1 MIFKSFIR
9 FLSALLATTAPLLN
23 PIGAMAQANLG
34 EFTLPA
40 SCNLDF
46 SYTLQKP
53 AGKKGFLK
61 VSPEGKFQWG
71 DGSRARFWGINVAS
85 TRLNIPPSQIDA
97 VVKNFAKAGLNL
109 VRLEAADNRNCLLG
123 AADGADSRHFDP
135 QYLDRLDY
143 WMHALRK
150 NGICYYLDLLDFR
163 TFRPG
168 DGVINAEQ
176 LDRAARPYAVFDK
189 KLIEL
194 QKEYATNLLTH
205 RNPYSGLRPI
215 DDPAFAM
222 MEICNEHGFFL
233 YPEKLE
239 TLVEPYRT
247 NLLGMWNQWLRDTYG
262 TRDKLKA
269 WWGQWQ
275 GTMTLLPEEDPFLST
290 VKLPLLSPPKKNME
304 KLDVLRSPTRTRD
317 GVRFLYLV
325 QQNYFKEMYAHLRA
339 IGAKIPITAVV
350 SNEILPDLLSV
361 ANTCDFLAGNW
372 YGEVERFD
380 SRTPGVRYYNN
391 RNPLRIDSATS
402 LAPFTAALRWNKKPV
417 VIREFATSSPNYWRG
432 TSVPEMLA
440 YASLQ
445 DYDAVLLFAYQ
456 TNRAPNGMQANE
468 LNDYAFQADPVVW
481 GTYAVAGQAF
491 LTKAIR
497 PAKTAVTVT
506 LPEEYLFGGLT
517 RAGNLYRAS
526 WSHRVKSAFSP
537 PINMMDYLSPGD
549 RSKEEAQLANYLTG
563 KQAKLPVRAGAVYDG
578 DWVSDTGEIRRTTRE
593 GRLTI
598 STSRLRVIS
607 GEFLPNRVYDLGGGI
622 RFTTPTPIA
631 TLMLYSLDG
640 RPVQTSQHLW
650 VKMVSR
656 AENTGQQLA
665 PSPENSIA
673 EFMLKAPG
681 SAPVQTYGKP
691 SKQAAMLWLNANQKG
706 EKCAIAIWMQDGTW
720 EVVLQRGKATVWCD
734 TPGIAGK
741 AFGSKFE
748 TNEESQEVAFKEAP
762 AAPNAPRKTETMN

>member
-1 MIFKSFIR
+1 MIFKNSLR
-9 FLSALLATTAPLLN
+9 FLSAALVTAASLFSV
-23 PIGAMAQANLG
+23 ASASAQANLG
-34 EFTLPA
+34 DYILPG

-61 VSPEGKFQWG
+61 ISPDGKFQWG

-85 TRLNIPPSQIDA
+85 TRLNIPPNQIDA

-123 AADGADSRHFDP
+123 ATDGADSRHFDP

-143 WMHALRK
+143 WMHALRRS
-150 NGICYYLDLLDFR
+150 GIYYYLDLLDFR

-168 DGVINAEQ
+168 DGVLNAEL
-176 LDRAARPYAVFDK
+176 LDRAARPYAVFDRN
-189 KLIEL
+189 LIEL

-205 RNPYSGLRPI
+205 RNRYTGLRPI

-239 TLVEPYRT
+239 TLVEPYRA

-262 TRDKLKA
+262 TRDKLKT

-275 GTMTLLPEEDPFLST
+275 GSMTLLPDEDPFLGS
-290 VKLPLLSPPKKNME
+290 VKLPLLAPQKRDTDR
-304 KLDVLRSPTRTRD
+304 LDVMRSPTRVRD

-325 QQNYFKEMYAHLRA
+325 QQNYFKEMYAHLKTL
-339 IGAKIPITAVV
+339 GAKIPITAVV

-380 SRTPGVRYYNN
+380 SRTPGIRYYTN
-391 RNPLRIDSATS
+391 RNPLRIDTSMS
-402 LAPFTAALRWNKKPV
+402 LAPFTAALRWGKKPV
-417 VIREFATSSPNYWRG
+417 VIREFATSSPNHWRG
-432 TSVPEMLA
+432 TTVPEMLA

-456 TNRAPNGMQANE
+456 TNRAPNGMQANA
-468 LNDYAFQADPVVW
+468 LNDYAFQCDPVVW

-497 PAKTAVTVT
+497 PAKTTVTVT
-506 LPEEYLFGGLT
+506 LPEDYLFSGLT

-526 WSHRVKSAFSP
+526 WSHKVRSAFSP
-537 PINMMDYLSPGD
+537 PVNMMDYLSPID
-549 RSKEEAQLANYLTG
+549 RSKEEGQLANYLTS
-563 KQAKLPVRAGAVYDG
+563 KKATLPVRPAAVYDNE
-578 DWVSDTGEIRRTTRE
+578 WVSDTGEIRRVTRG
-593 GRLTI
+593 GRLEIT
-598 STSRLRVIS
+598 TSRLRVIS
-607 GEFLPNRVYDLGGGI
+607 GDFLPNRIYDLGGGI
-622 RFTTPTPIA
+622 RFATPTPIA

-640 RPVQTSQHLW
+640 RSVQTSQHLW

-656 AENTGQQLA
+656 AENTGQQLV
-665 PSPENSIA
+665 PSAENSIS
-673 EFMLKAPG
+673 EYMLKAPG
-681 SAPVQTYGKP
+681 AAPVLTYGKS
-691 SKQAAMLWLNANQKG
+691 SKQATMLWLNASQKG
-706 EKCAIAIWMQDGTW
+706 ENCAIAMWMQDGTW
-720 EVVLQRGKATVWCD
+720 EVILKRGKATVACD
-734 TPGIAGK
+734 TPGITGK
-741 AFGSKFE
+741 TFGSKFE
-748 TNEESQEVAFKEAP
+748 TGEDAQEVTFKEAP
-762 AAPNAPRKTETMN
+762 RVTSALRKSEIVN